1 MVCIKMR
8 LKKGGGG
15 ILSEFYK
22 VFKMIISKGTNLHI
36 IFGFV
41 APDRKE
47 KITKILQTISN
58 QGVFVKGVLFLKNFS
73 FVIYVKFHCNFYHY

>member
-22 VFKMIISKGTNLHI
+22 VFKMIIFKGTNLHI

-58 QGVFVKGVLFLKNFS
+58 QGVFVTGVIFLIFFC